1 MKNSV
6 FIIGGSAYNIVDPTI
21 KRLGL
26 ASRVLEEKGIPERA
40 NDFRELFNGMEK
52 KTLCDVL
59 SILISGD
66 CSLAGELAQ
75 GEKKELIEPLCAI
88 YENAA
93 LRIKQCVHTARHI
106 CMLCAKQKP
115 Q

>member
-66 CSLAGELAQ
+66 CSLADELAQ
-75 GEKKELIEPLCAI
+75 GEKNELIEPLCAI
-88 YENAA
+88 YEDMTQRMTQCIRAA
-93 LRIKQCVHTARHI
+93 KRI
-106 CMLCAKQKP
+106 CMLCAKQKI